1 MYLLSGLENYILNC
15 YYSLFYYSLF
25 YSLRIFVPV
34 YLINANTGF
43 VMLMDANST
52 RVTQKTVAMDLL
64 VLEPTNFNSYL
75 LNQDK

>member
-1 MYLLSGLENYILNC
+1 M
-15 YYSLFYYSLF
+15 
-25 YSLRIFVPV
+25 PV

-52 RVTQKTVAMDLL
+52 RVTPKTVAMDLL

-75 LNQDK
+75 LNQDM

>member
-15 YYSLFYYSLF
+15 YYCLLCSP
-25 YSLRIFVPV
+25 RIFVPV